1 MARSRGV
8 TCLWCARPHATNPA
22 RGAPDPRR
30 TRCQRGGLAT
40 PLAPSSSPQPTAP
53 ASGPGARSCTRHI
66 ICRCRHRGLVGGRPA
81 ASAPGCRWAAQHTA
95 GQALRR
101 PSRPLAAR
109 RPGRRHSLALVCN
122 NVRYHAS
129 AREQLVRPP
138 PSPTVVTG
146 SYGSSAHALRLARVR
161 LVVEAGGRCGRRR
174 WPSSPLC
181 ISSWDADTIG
191 RMTTDDCGT
200 TANQDRTAQV
210 RIASREERS
219 SPCRNWYVDTL
230 PVCAA
235 VELPPN
241 GIN

>member
-122 NVRYHAS
+122 NVRYDSSQRS
-129 AREQLVRPP
+129 ADAYGLNPTPKTIPVCRAIMLSRFLMEAPQDCLRPC
-138 PSPTVVTG
+138 SRDAESVT
-146 SYGSSAHALRLARVR
+146 HITRLAITS
-161 LVVEAGGRCGRRR
+161 RC
-174 WPSSPLC
+174 S
-181 ISSWDADTIG
+181 
-191 RMTTDDCGT
+191 
-200 TANQDRTAQV
+200 
-210 RIASREERS
+210 
-219 SPCRNWYVDTL
+219 
-230 PVCAA
+230 
-235 VELPPN
+235 
-241 GIN
+241 